1 MVAPPQNSKNNH
13 MKKYITFDRI
23 AYTMSLSTFIFIA
36 VTLCAACVDLQKRTA
51 PHNFTPEQINILD
64 ELEKP
69 LVFDGMFLDD
79 SNS

>member
-1 MVAPPQNSKNNH
+1 
-13 MKKYITFDRI
+13 MKKYITFDCI
-23 AYTMSLSTFIFIA
+23 AYAMSLSTFIFIA
-36 VTLCAACVDLQKRTA
+36 VTLCVACIDLQKRTS
-51 PHNFTPEQINILD
+51 PRNFMPEQINILD